1 MKTIDDFEDPEGRR
15 WPGPVALAGEDGAA
29 AA

>member
-1 MKTIDDFEDPEGRR
+1 VKSIDDFEYLEGKTL
-15 WPGPVALAGEDGAA
+15 PGMAALADEDGAA

>member
-1 MKTIDDFEDPEGRR
+1 MKAIDDFEYLEGKTL
-15 WPGPVALAGEDGAA
+15 PGLAVPAGEDGAA

>member
-1 MKTIDDFEDPEGRR
+1 MRTIDSFEYLEGKTL
-15 WPGPVALAGEDGAA
+15 PGLAAVAGEDGAA

>member
-1 MKTIDDFEDPEGRR
+1 MKTTDDFEYLEGRTLR
-15 WPGPVALAGEDGAA
+15 GLAALAGEDGAA

>member
-1 MKTIDDFEDPEGRR
+1 MKTIDDFEDLQAKTV
-15 WPGPVALAGEDGAA
+15 PGLAAMAGEDGAA